1 VLNELAV
8 NSLFSEARMQLH
20 CRLRGNCERNMLHR
34 ADRVAIALGLGTSGD
49 FEEGKQPVAPHV
61 EEVVTDF
68 LERRIATIARPCPD
82 AGRHLHRMHQPHA
95 EHTDIEV
102 DSHFHI
108 VEYSAQGGVRRNNAV
123 GEPRRSRRG

>member
-1 VLNELAV
+1 
-8 NSLFSEARMQLH
+8 MQLH

-68 LERRIATIARPCPD
+68 LERRISSNGGLPRLPGPVPTPGGTFIACTS
-82 AGRHLHRMHQPHA
+82 RMPS
-95 EHTDIEV
+95 T
-102 DSHFHI
+102 
-108 VEYSAQGGVRRNNAV
+108 
-123 GEPRRSRRG
+123 PT